1 MKLIPDE
8 TNNDFVNDKDMEIVV
23 VASVQTLKRGNKKCG
38 KEEVE
43 VYSLVNESLNKD
55 VRREAFELTLNSM
68 INNHSVKLNIIGKRE
83 CLYLPKEPCQVS

>member
-1 MKLIPDE
+1 MKSIPDE

-38 KEEVE
+38 KEEV
-43 VYSLVNESLNKD
+43 YSLVNESLNKD

-68 INNHSVKLNIIGKRE
+68 INNHSVKLNIKRE

>member
-1 MKLIPDE
+1 MKSIPDE

-38 KEEVE
+38 KEEV
-43 VYSLVNESLNKD
+43 YSLVNESKN

-83 CLYLPKEPCQVS
+83 CLYLPKELCQVS